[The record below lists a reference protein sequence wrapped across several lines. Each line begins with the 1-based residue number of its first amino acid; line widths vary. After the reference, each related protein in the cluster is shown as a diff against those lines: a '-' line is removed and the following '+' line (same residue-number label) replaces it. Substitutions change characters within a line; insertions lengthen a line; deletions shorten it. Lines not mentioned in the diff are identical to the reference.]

1 MIHAYAETYLMHAR
15 NNFGRMLDVGTNH
28 FRIPLEKF
36 YDFFLKSTVARRF
49 ANGEPDMLVGH
60 SGIELAYEVI
70 SENEQVMPDK
80 EWLAT
85 DGRSPEYWTGWALA
99 YYQWR
104 RGWTFQE
111 INLFAEIEKIFS
123 LYHPYHEM
131 DIEKFVDILD
141 EWYQA
146 THPMSRLKAS
156 RMEANLS
163 QSQLASLS
171 GVPLRTIQQYEQRQK
186 RLDAARADS
195 LLSLAQALHCPP
207 AMLLEPA

>member
-28 FRIPLEKF
+28 FRLPLEKF
-36 YDFFLKSTVARRF
+36 YGFFLKSTVARRF

-60 SGIELAYEVI
+60 SGIELAYEVMA
-70 SENEQVMPDK
+70 ENEQVMPEN
-80 EWLAT
+80 EWFAT

-99 YYQWR
+99 FYQWR
-104 RGWTFQE
+104 RGWSFQE
-111 INLFAEIEKIFS
+111 INSFADIEKICS

-131 DIEKFVDILD
+131 DIEKFVELLD
-141 EWYQA
+141 EWYQSA
-146 THPMSRLKAS
+146 HPMSRLKTS

-163 QSQLASLS
+163 QSQLALLS

-207 AMLLEPA
+207 KSLLEPV

>member
-28 FRIPLEKF
+28 FRLPLEKF
-36 YDFFLKSTVARRF
+36 YVFFLKSTIARRF

-60 SGIELAYEVI
+60 SGIELAYEVMA
-70 SENEQVMPDK
+70 ENEQVMPDN
-80 EWLAT
+80 EWFAT

-99 YYQWR
+99 FYQWR
-104 RGWTFQE
+104 RGWSFQE
-111 INLFAEIEKIFS
+111 INSFADIEKICS
-123 LYHPYHEM
+123 LYQPFHEM
-131 DIEKFVDILD
+131 DIEKFVELLD
-141 EWYQA
+141 EWYQSA
-146 THPMSRLKAS
+146 HPMSRLKTS

-163 QSQLASLS
+163 QSQLALLS